1 MSLEENIAQQQMITE
16 YQGKIQNRE
25 LFISGPQIIESFTF
39 VSFLD
44 IQKLSIKYPFN
55 IQHVSQISNDNVTEL
70 LISGCKIDSVAEFEF
85 ERLQILHLIDDE
97 LAEDSLVDISKFAKL
112 IELDLS
118 YNKKT
123 GISHLQTLV
132 HLKKLCL
139 CGMGLKDISAL
150 AHMAG
155 LEELNLKFIKGV
167 CIAPLQHLVQLINL
181 NLYEAQLTDIEVL
194 GQLRNIQYLDVSYN
208 PDIDLSP
215 LLGLKLLSSLTLLGN
230 NVKDLAI
237 ISQLTALQELNMSFN
252 RGVNIHNISRLSRL
266 VKLTCYGNGIYDLS
280 ELRSLKNLAELDLS
294 YNSVFDISPL
304 QYLQNLNTVNLY
316 VNLQQNFITDFS
328 PLQKRNTFKITFG
341 KQQRASVSEILFWKK
356 LNAIKINSKRIIN
369 CFEFIFE
376 SKFKTKVNCV
386 LQKQYC
392 EHKLFSQI
400 LVQLFAQA
408 DNQNQQ

>member
-1 MSLEENIAQQQMITE
+1 MSLEENIAQQLMITE

-44 IQKLSIKYPFN
+44 IQKLSVKYSFN

-70 LISGCKIDSVAEFEF
+70 LISGCKTDSVAEFEF

-97 LAEDSLVDISKFAKL
+97 LAEDSLVNISKFTIL

-155 LEELNLKFIKGV
+155 LEELNLKFNKGV
-167 CIAPLQHLVQLINL
+167 CIAPLQQLVQLINL

-194 GQLRNIQYLDVSYN
+194 GQLRNIQYLDLSYN

-215 LLGLKLLSSLTLLGN
+215 LLGLKLLSSLTLFGN

-252 RGVNIHNISRLSRL
+252 RGVNIHSISRLSRL

-280 ELRSLKNLAELDLS
+280 ELSSLKYLAGLDLS

-304 QYLQNLNTVNLY
+304 QYLQNLNTVNL
-316 VNLQQNFITDFS
+316 QQNFITDFR

-356 LNAIKINSKRIIN
+356 LNAIKINSKRIKN

-392 EHKLFSQI
+392 EHKQFSQI
-400 LVQLFAQA
+400 LVQLFTQA